1 MLPEKKWVSVPES
14 NSSTEPRFVVGRLG
28 RPHGLD
34 GHIGLYVDE
43 DDLVHFEPGKS
54 ISVDGRQYE
63 VSAIRRADRGHQ
75 LKLAGINSR
84 VAAEAIRGNDV
95 IATERRELGED
106 EYWPEDLV
114 GLEVRDEVGNR
125 VGELADMITGGA
137 QDRLVVDAAGG
148 RFEVPFVAALVP
160 TVDVDAGFVVIAPIE
175 GLIEPSI

>member
-1 MLPEKKWVSVPES
+1 MPES

-54 ISVDGRQYE
+54 IFVDGRQFE
-63 VSAIRRADRGHQ
+63 VASIRRADRGHH
-75 LKLAGINSR
+75 LKLVGINSR

-95 IATERRELGED
+95 IATERRELGDD

-114 GLEVRDEVGNR
+114 GLEVRDTDGER
-125 VGELADMITGGA
+125 VGQVTGLVTGGA
-137 QDRLVVDAAGG
+137 QDRLVVDASGG
-148 RFEVPFVAALVP
+148 PFEIPFVAALVP
-160 TVDVDAGFVVIAPIE
+160 EVDVAGGFVVIAPIE
-175 GLIEPSI
+175 GLIQPSV

>member
-1 MLPEKKWVSVPES
+1 MPES

-43 DDLVHFEPGKS
+43 DDLVHFEPGS
-54 ISVDGRQYE
+54 SLFVDGKQYE
-63 VSAIRRADRGHQ
+63 VGSIRRADRGHH
-75 LKLAGINSR
+75 LKLVGIDSR

-95 IATERRELGED
+95 IASERRELGDD

-114 GLEVRDEVGNR
+114 GLEVRDTDGDRIGVIASL
-125 VGELADMITGGA
+125 VTGGA
-137 QDRLVVDAAGG
+137 QDRLVIDVADG

-160 TVDVDAGFVVIAPIE
+160 IVDVAAGFVEVTPIE
-175 GLIEPSI
+175 GLIEPSV

>member
-1 MLPEKKWVSVPES
+1 VPES

-54 ISVDGRQYE
+54 IFVDGQQFE
-63 VSAIRRADRGHQ
+63 VASIRRADRGHH
-75 LKLAGINSR
+75 LRLVGVDSR

-95 IATERRELGED
+95 IATERRELGDD
-106 EYWPEDLV
+106 EYWPEDLI
-114 GLEVRDEVGNR
+114 GLEARDADGNR
-125 VGELADMITGGA
+125 VGEVAGLVTGGA

-160 TVDVDAGFVVIAPIE
+160 AVDVAAGFVVITPIE
-175 GLIEPSI
+175 GLTEP

>member
-1 MLPEKKWVSVPES
+1 MPES

-34 GHIGLYVDE
+34 GYIGLYVDE

-54 ISVDGRQYE
+54 IFVDGRQFE
-63 VSAIRRADRGHQ
+63 VASIRRADRGHH
-75 LKLAGINSR
+75 LKLVGIDSR

-95 IATERRELGED
+95 IATERRDLGEN

-114 GLEVRDEVGNR
+114 GLEVRDTDGHR
-125 VGELADMITGGA
+125 VGQVATLITGGA
-137 QDRLVVDAAGG
+137 QDRLVVDAADG

-160 TVDVDAGFVVIAPIE
+160 EVDVAGGVVVIMPIE
-175 GLIEPSI
+175 GLIPPSPGG

>member
-1 MLPEKKWVSVPES
+1 MPES
-14 NSSTEPRFVVGRLG
+14 NSSTEPRYVVGRLG

-54 ISVDGRQYE
+54 IFIDGRQFE
-63 VSAIRRADRGHQ
+63 VASIRRADRGHH

-95 IATERRELGED
+95 IATERRELGEN
-106 EYWPEDLV
+106 EYWPEDLI
-114 GLEVRDEVGNR
+114 GLEVRDPDGNR
-125 VGELADMITGGA
+125 LGEVAGLITGGA
-137 QDRLVVDAAGG
+137 QDRLVVEITGG

-160 TVDVDAGFVVIAPIE
+160 KVDVAGGFVAIAPIE
-175 GLIEPSI
+175 GLIQPSV